1 MRELKSE
8 GRLTRGRW
16 FTSVQRNLFVFS
28 SPLCVEVMDAIE
40 KVSSCSFVP
49 ITEMKERSGN
59 SRMVRDNS
67 KKLQD
72 FLK

>member
-1 MRELKSE
+1 MRDLKSD
-8 GRLTRGRW
+8 GGLTRGRG
-16 FTSVQRNLFVFS
+16 FTSVQRNLFAFS
-28 SPLCVEVMDAIE
+28 SPLCAEVMDTIE

-67 KKLQD
+67 NKLQD